1 MRKAREDR
9 MRRKLMSL
17 QSWETD
23 DSQRGPLLRFKDT
36 IAAFVSNEEQTTKD
50 LHDTLEACY
59 KVARKRF
66 VDAVCFQ
73 AWDYFLISN
82 KEGLLWLSSP
92 HFVGG
97 LSNSDLSK
105 IAGEGDGAAMR
116 RVRLE
121 EEIATLKAG
130 EVILVG

>member
-1 MRKAREDR
+1 
-9 MRRKLMSL
+9 
-17 QSWETD
+17 
-23 DSQRGPLLRFKDT
+23 
-36 IAAFVSNEEQTTKD
+36 VSNEEQTTKD